1 MRYDY
6 CREEELS
13 LPLHHEKTLKVPKRI
28 MKYLLTQNVSVEID
42 TKNPCSQRNK
52 EAPQAKS
59 AYVEGGWSRL
69 GMKEHQ
75 EQMSKKTEYL
85 LNTTQN
91 AESFA

>member
-6 CREEELS
+6 YREEELS

-28 MKYLLTQNVSVEID
+28 MKYLRTQNVSVEID
-42 TKNPCSQRNK
+42 TK
-52 EAPQAKS
+52 KS
-59 AYVEGGWSRL
+59 LLPTEQGSTTSEICLCGGGWSRL

>member
-13 LPLHHEKTLKVPKRI
+13 LPLRHEKTLKVPKRI

-59 AYVEGGWSRL
+59 AYVEGDGQDL
-69 GMKEHQ
+69 E
-75 EQMSKKTEYL
+75 
-85 LNTTQN
+85 
-91 AESFA
+91 